1 MKRAAVFTFVIVVV
15 SMVFLLAPQPGQAGN
30 LGVGV
35 SVWLPPPPVIVVRP
49 PAVAVHGY
57 QPYGYSY
64 YGHAPR
70 YYRDQGYER
79 HRRDQGYERH
89 RQRDW
94 NHRHWRHN
102 NHRRDVPPPGHGGG
116 WRRKHGGRN
125 D

>member
-1 MKRAAVFTFVIVVV
+1 MKRAAVFASVIVGV
-15 SMVFLLAPQPGQAGN
+15 SMSLLLVPKPGQAGN
-30 LGVGV
+30 VGVGV

-79 HRRDQGYERH
+79 HR
-89 RQRDW
+89 QRDW
-94 NHRHWRHN
+94 NNRHWRHN
-102 NHRRDVPPPGHGGG
+102 NRGRDVPGHGGG

>member
-1 MKRAAVFTFVIVVV
+1 MRRAAVFTFVIVVV

-30 LGVGV
+30 VGVGV

-49 PAVAVHGY
+49 PAVYGH

-79 HRRDQGYERH
+79 HRH
-89 RQRDW
+89 RDW
-94 NHRHWRHN
+94 NHRDWRHN
-102 NHRRDVPPPGHGGG
+102 RGRDVPPPAHGGG